1 MTVRLTKA
9 LREEIIEKIYKASD
23 LPTRLEDLQAGAKK
37 KAADT
42 VRSTWPEGFA
52 EAAKTLPREWFGS
65 VTVVYI
71 SCSLQHEDTGEYFD
85 LSSETI
91 GSFYARDIQLDD
103 PIPYPQSVQGVQ
115 GNYRYLIHEWLH
127 DIYRPQYQAWAA
139 DRAKLYQSAH
149 ALLNS
154 YRTVEALLKAAP
166 EMKQFIPTA
175 SVSYSPPAIPVSNV
189 ISTFLERG
197 IVFQTT

>member
-23 LPTRLEDLQAGAKK
+23 LPKRLEDLEASAKK
-37 KAADT
+37 KTADI
-42 VRSTWPEGFA
+42 VRSAWPEGFA
-52 EAAKTLPREWFGS
+52 EAIKTLPREWFG
-65 VTVVYI
+65 YI
-71 SCSLQHEDTGEYFD
+71 TYAYITCLRREGTDEYFD
-85 LSSETI
+85 LSPETI
-91 GSFYARDIQLDD
+91 GSLYANNIQLDD
-103 PIPYPQSVQGVQ
+103 PIPVPNMGN
-115 GNYRYLIHEWLH
+115 GNYHYPIHEWLH
-127 DIYRPQYQAWAA
+127 DVYRPQYQAWDA
-139 DRAKLYQSAH
+139 DKAKLYESAH

-166 EMKQFIPTA
+166 EMKQFVPSA
-175 SVSYSPPAIPVSNV
+175 STSYPPPALPISNV